1 MSEQTGNTQPLQP
14 IKEDDTQPI
23 KPVKK
28 RLHAGGSIL
37 ISILGVVILLFLA
50 GLGGY
55 GSGIKVRTDTSLTG
69 YKQPTRPNNI
79 NTRWWMNNSAVMTRP
94 NNVSNYIIQNDPSFP
109 GVQNELAKV
118 LVQMTIP
125 TTTPTPA
132 PTSTPDMR
140 GEQSLFATAQQL
152 IAAGDWANALTELDQ
167 LRKEDPN
174 YNTSQ
179 VDGMY
184 YYTLRNYGVNLIQ
197 QQGNLEGGIYELTL
211 AERFA
216 PLDRDANGLRDG
228 ARAYIQA
235 ASFFGVDWHQ
245 SVSYWAQVAS
255 GWPSLWDGTMTS
267 AQRYQI
273 SLMRYGDDLVS
284 RANIAMLINNIR
296 LPRPSETWMLP
307 PPRAQIRLSS
317 SAIPRR
323 KPQLKHLPEVLHRR
337 APRRK
342 HLLQKHL
349 PKHPHSAPLLH
360 PKECQPSPPGQ
371 LH

>member
-1 MSEQTGNTQPLQP
+1 MSEQTGNTQPVQP

-23 KPVKK
+23 KPVKPAK
-28 RLHAGGSIL
+28 KGPRWGSII

-55 GSGIKVRTDTSLTG
+55 GSGIKVRTDTASQAISSQLAQQYQYALVDEQFG
-69 YKQPTRPNNI
+69 RYDAAKQRLEF
-79 NTRWWMNNSAVMTRP
+79 
-94 NNVSNYIIQNDPSFP
+94 IIQNSPSFP
-109 GVQNELAKV
+109 GVQDELAKV

-125 TTTPTPA
+125 TITPTPP

-152 IAAGDWANALTELDQ
+152 IAGGDWANALTELDQ
-167 LRKEDPN
+167 LRKQDPN

-211 AERFA
+211 AERFG
-216 PLDRDANGLRDG
+216 PLDRDSNGLRDG

-235 ASFFGVDWHQ
+235 ASFFGIDWHL

-273 SLMRYGDDLVS
+273 SLMRYGDDLVKQGQFCDAYQQYKTAQS
-284 RANIAMLINNIR
+284 IGNLDAAAAKGANQAFQQCY
-296 LPRPSETWMLP
+296 PATGVPTETP
-307 PPRAQIRLSS
+307 TGIVVPTGAPTGVST
-317 SAIPRR
+317 
-323 KPQLKHLPEVLHRR
+323 EVPTE
-337 APRRK
+337 APTEV
-342 HLLQKHL
+342 
-349 PKHPHSAPLLH
+349 PTETPTP
-360 PKECQPSPPGQ
+360 
-371 LH
+371 